1 MYPVAIVIGPALIPL
16 ANSAPAVGP
25 MVKFS
30 DMVFAFVRTI
40 LSVPNEGPPP
50 ASAAQPALPVPSSAL

>member
-1 MYPVAIVIGPALIPL
+1 
-16 ANSAPAVGP
+16 